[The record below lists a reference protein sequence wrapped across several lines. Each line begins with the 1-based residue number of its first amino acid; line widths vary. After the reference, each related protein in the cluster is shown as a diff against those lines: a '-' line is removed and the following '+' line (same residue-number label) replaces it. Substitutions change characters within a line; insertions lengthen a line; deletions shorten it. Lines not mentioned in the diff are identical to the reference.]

1 MSLQFIKMHGLGN
14 DFVILDA
21 RKTALQLNPH
31 QIQRIADRNRGVG
44 CDQVIVLKN
53 SAKSADLYMGIYNA
67 DGSEAAA
74 CGNATRC
81 VAELEMNARGVNQ
94 LSIESP
100 YDVLHASRSSVLGGA
115 LITVDMGTALTEW
128 NAIPLSKHMDT
139 LNIDVGIAA
148 LPPAVGVNMGN
159 PHAVFFVKQV
169 DKTDIAMLGK
179 QVEYHTLFPA
189 RTNVEFVEVKDRTH
203 MRMRVWERGSG
214 ITLACGSGACAVM
227 VAAVRRGL
235 TERKA
240 DIELDGGILHME
252 WLENGHVLMTGPV
265 ATSFT
270 GELSDAFLNLK

>member
-1 MSLQFIKMHGLGN
+1 MPISFIKMHGLGN

-21 RKTALQLNPH
+21 RNNGFAPTPD
-31 QIQRIADRNRGVG
+31 QIKRIADRHRGIG
-44 CDQVIVLKN
+44 CDQVIVIKN
-53 SAKSADLYMGIYNA
+53 SSKGADVYMSIYNA

-81 VAELEMNARGVNQ
+81 VAELEMNARGINA

-100 YDVLHASRSSVLGGA
+100 YDILKTTRNGS
-115 LITVDMGTALTEW
+115 LITVDMGAALMEW
-128 NAIPLSKHMDT
+128 NAIPLSKQLDT
-139 LNIDVGIAA
+139 LTIDMGIAG
-148 LPPAVGVNMGN
+148 LPPGVGVNMGN
-159 PHAVFFVKQV
+159 PHAVFFVKDV
-169 DKTDIAMLGK
+169 AKTDIATWGRH
-179 QVEYHTLFPA
+179 VETHSLFPA
-189 RTNVEFVEVKDRTH
+189 RTNVEFVQVKDRTH
-203 MRMRVWERGSG
+203 MRMRVWERGAG

-240 DIELDGGILHME
+240 DIELDGGVLHME

-270 GELSDAFLNLK
+270 GEISEALLNGK

>member
-1 MSLQFIKMHGLGN
+1 MHGLGN

-21 RKTALQLNPH
+21 RKTAFNPTPDL
-31 QIQRIADRNRGVG
+31 IKRIADRHRGVG

-53 SAKSADLYMGIYNA
+53 SPKSADLYMGIYNA

-81 VAELEMNARGVNQ
+81 VADLEMNARGLDT

-100 YDVLHASRSSVLGGA
+100 YDVLHASRSNVMGGD
-115 LITVDMGTALTEW
+115 LVTVDMGTALTEW
-128 NAIPLSKHMDT
+128 NAIPLSKHVDT
-139 LNIDVGIAA
+139 LNIDVGISS

-159 PHAVFFVKQV
+159 PHAVFFVKSI
-169 DKTDIAMLGK
+169 DKIDIATLGK
-179 QVEYHTLFPA
+179 QVEHHTLFPA
-189 RTNVEFVEVKDRTH
+189 RTNVEFVEVKDRAH
-203 MRMRVWERGSG
+203 MRMRVWERGAG

-240 DIELDGGILHME
+240 DIELDGGTLHME

-270 GELSDAFLNLK
+270 GELSDTFLK